1 MIYLDNAA
9 TTFPKPEC
17 VYRAVDEC
25 LRTGAVNAGR
35 GSYRAAREAGAMIA
49 RVKERLVGLA
59 DARGQADVVLT
70 YSATVALNELI
81 GGQRWRAGDVAYVS
95 PYEHNAVL
103 RPLELARRR
112 HGVEVVQLP
121 LAPDLSIDLGR
132 TAEMFAARPPRLV
145 CVTAASNVTGY
156 ILPAREVFALAK
168 PYGAFAL
175 LDASQA
181 FGLVKLRFGELRA
194 DALVFAG
201 HKTLY
206 ATFGAAGFLLRRG
219 AQLDEY
225 VAGGNGKRSLSV
237 EMPPYL
243 PDKLES
249 SSLDTP
255 ALAGLEAALGW
266 LGGQERGRGQGLLG
280 RERELAARLTS
291 RLRAIPGVVLYPAPG
306 GPAAQTGVVSFNVE
320 GLRANEVGAVL
331 DHDRD
336 IAVRCGH
343 HCAAYIHEHLRDA
356 PFDGTVRASVGAFTT
371 EEDVDALADA
381 VEALDRRALES
392 IPQDVLRGNC

>member
-17 VYRAVDEC
+17 VYRAADEC
-25 LRTGAVNAGR
+25 ARTAAVNAGR
-35 GSYRAAREAGAMIA
+35 GAYRAAREANEMIA
-49 RVKERLVGLA
+49 EVKERLVGMA

-81 GGQRWRAGDVAYVS
+81 GGQRWREGDAAYVS

-121 LAPDLSIDLGR
+121 LAPDLSIDLDR
-132 TAEMFAARPPRLV
+132 TAEMFAERPPRLV
-145 CVTAASNVTGY
+145 SVTAVSNVTGY

-181 FGLVKLRFGELRA
+181 FGLVKLRFGQLRA

-206 ATFGAAGFLLRRG
+206 APFGVAGFLLRRG
-219 AQLDEY
+219 AQVDEY
-225 VAGGNGKRSLSV
+225 IAGGNGKRSLSV
-237 EMPPYL
+237 EMPPYM

-255 ALAGLEAALGW
+255 AIAGLHASLEWLAGP
-266 LGGQERGRGQGLLG
+266 GRGALRREQELTAYLL
-280 RERELAARLTS
+280 E
-291 RLRAIPGVVLYPAPG
+291 RLREVPGVVLYPAPG
-306 GPAAQTGVVSFNVE
+306 GPGAQAGIVSLNVE
-320 GLRANEVGAVL
+320 GLRANEVGAIL

-336 IAVRCGH
+336 VAVRCGH
-343 HCAAYIHEHLRDA
+343 HCAAYVHEHLHDA
-356 PFDGTVRASVGAFTT
+356 PFDGTVRVSLGAFTT
-371 EEDVDALADA
+371 KEDLDAL
-381 VEALDRRALES
+381 VEGLKA
-392 IPQDVLRGNC
+392 IDVGTLRLISPDILRGNC